1 MTTGTGPRAA
11 AAAALLLVA
20 VVAIVTVR
28 QLQTGRAEV
37 DLADAAA
44 HKSDWPMAIAHARA
58 AAEALVPGSP
68 WPERGWQ
75 RLEAI
80 GHDAEARGDDET
92 ALLDYGAMRAAAM
105 ATRGPLCDWARRRA
119 QADEGLARVAASERS
134 PGGQRVAADTMLDAL
149 REGEP
154 PATWLLCTLAAAA
167 LAMVGG
173 LGRLA
178 WLGHDGS
185 GARAAQVVAALGL
198 LAYAAVTLTH

>member
-1 MTTGTGPRAA
+1 MTRRRAA
-11 AAAALLLVA
+11 ALAALLLVT
-20 VVAIVTVR
+20 VVTVVTVR
-28 QLQTGRAEV
+28 QLRAGHAAV

-44 HKSDWPMAIAHARA
+44 QKSDWPMAIAHARA

-68 WPERGWQ
+68 WPERGWL

-92 ALLDYGAMRAAAM
+92 ALLAYGAMRGAAL
-105 ATRGPLCDWARRRA
+105 ATRGPLSGSSGRRS
-119 QADEGLARVAASERS
+119 QAEAGLARVATSERS
-134 PGGQRVAADTMLDAL
+134 ATGQRVAGESMLDAL

-154 PATWLLCTLAAAA
+154 PVSWLLYALATAA

-173 LGRLA
+173 LAQLA
-178 WLGHDGS
+178 WRGPDATG
-185 GARAAQVVAALGL
+185 GRAAQVIAALGL